1 MSRSFPTTTSPLTT
15 STTTSTRAANRCGSL
30 SECDLGVAQRLA
42 LMALRHGSFV
52 RDLPE
57 GSFVGDTAEERAYA
71 EYLLVLLR
79 RYGGAGFDEEKVLTV
94 LADHPLLLAPADPE
108 HVTHDCPV
116 CGSPALFSVAR
127 GTVCDDC
134 ADRVRCSSGHRVAGT
149 SAEAWGHFSAYHLDG
164 HGEECHSV
172 TDSGVCWIDDCLCV
186 MEESPAGG
194 VVVEVVG
201 GL

>member
-1 MSRSFPTTTSPLTT
+1 MPFTSIAPT
-15 STTTSTRAANRCGSL
+15 STTTPTATPTRADHGCRSL

-42 LMALRHGSFV
+42 LMALRHGGFV

-57 GSFVGDTAEERAYA
+57 GSFVGDTAEERAYGD
-71 EYLLVLLR
+71 YLLVLLR
-79 RYGGAGFDEEKVLTV
+79 RYGGADFDEEKVLTV

-116 CGSPALFSVAR
+116 CGSPALFTTAR

-134 ADRVRCSSGHRVAGT
+134 AERVRCSSGHLVAGT
-149 SAEAWGHFSAYHLDG
+149 SADAWGHFAAYHVDG

-172 TDSGVCWIDDCLCV
+172 TYSGVCWIDDCECV
-186 MEESPAGG
+186 MEETRTGG
-194 VVVEVVG
+194 VVVEVVEAR
-201 GL
+201 